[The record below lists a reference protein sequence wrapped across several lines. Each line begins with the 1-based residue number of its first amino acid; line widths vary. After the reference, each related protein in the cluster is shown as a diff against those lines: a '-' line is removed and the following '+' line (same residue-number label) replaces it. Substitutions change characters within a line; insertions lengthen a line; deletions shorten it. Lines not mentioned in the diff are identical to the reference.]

1 MVEKNPYTT
10 WFGGFGQGLT
20 GAAMFVPPPFNMI
33 PLGLGAL
40 LSGVA
45 FYMAADAKPVIV
57 TTSTGV
63 AS

>member
-1 MVEKNPYTT
+1 MIEKNPYTS

-20 GAAMFVPPPFNMI
+20 ASAMFVPPPFNMI

-45 FYMAADAKPVIV
+45 FYMAADAKPVIT

>member
-1 MVEKNPYTT
+1 MAVEKNPYTT

-20 GAAMFVPPPFNMI
+20 GCALFVPPPFNVI
-33 PLGLGAL
+33 PLALGAL

-45 FYMAADAKPVIV
+45 FYMAADAKVI
-57 TTSTGV
+57 TTISTGE